1 MEQLQVL
8 QKQTKLTSTSYTCH
22 EWSVAPRILDRT
34 ADNTNYWD
42 KKHLQ
47 HATCKV
53 VSFDK

>member
-47 HATCKV
+47 HDTCKV